1 MVGVRAD
8 DIIVSEKQGRCDE
21 FFDHLKQPFPV
32 KNLWKLNK
40 RRTLVAHLSVTGT
53 MKSSR
58 GTRRHSL
65 EKNYMECTKFC
76 NLEHPEAIGRYRA
89 KKKWRVRG

>member
-32 KNLWKLNK
+32 KNLWKLN
-40 RRTLVAHLSVTGT
+40 
-53 MKSSR
+53 
-58 GTRRHSL
+58 
-65 EKNYMECTKFC
+65 
-76 NLEHPEAIGRYRA
+76 
-89 KKKWRVRG
+89 